1 MLAGGDD
8 MPAYG
13 ADRLELPA
21 GVERM
26 PASTTGELADAY
38 AGAWASVVPSV
49 EEAFGLVV
57 LESLAAGTPVVGA
70 RSGAIPELLSAPEH
84 GLTFEPDDPASLAET
99 LERALELGF
108 EDGAVAARRARAA
121 RVRLA
126 GDRGRGRGDLRAAHR
141 VRPTLSNGDFIA
153 GAFALAVLLAGAGF
167 SATVIVTRRRAADLG
182 GPALVAAWLTVAAAF
197 VFAAH
202 LLPGVVGGLSA
213 ASVAATSVMLA
224 ALTLAVPERLERPLV
239 RRPPPAP
246 SEPDWVR
253 WVGFGALGAVAAY
266 VLGWTLAH
274 ADEALAQPDVV
285 SFHLPNVVAWIQE
298 GSLWGI
304 HDWIPNRAPGNYPQT
319 GDLFMLAT
327 VLPWDSDF
335 LARFA
340 GYPFL
345 GLAGLA
351 TYAAGRELAA
361 PPGLAALTTAAV
373 LAMPAVAYIALL
385 GLADPQMIGTF
396 AAGAFFLL
404 RHWRTQDGFDLLLAG
419 LGLGLA
425 FGTRW
430 YAVPAVAAVAGVWA
444 VAALRRRRPRFWRDA
459 GAITG
464 LIALTGGFWLLR
476 NWVESG
482 NPVFPVKL
490 APFGITIFDAPP
502 DTYRELNG
510 ETLSHYLT
518 DYTAFRVNI
527 WPTFLDFLSF
537 TAVALWAGIASAALL
552 ALRRGEELAGRI
564 LALAAIA
571 AAIGLVYVAT
581 PYTGAGEDARE
592 AYTNSRYVVP
602 ALLCAAPA
610 LAWLLARSATLTAVG
625 AGLLG
630 LAVLDALR
638 RATELPLGDLSA
650 GALLAGIALV
660 AAGRHGLSRA
670 RDSTRARSRAP
681 RSSAEPRRSPQ
692 PLSSPPTRSRTA
704 TRTTA
709 TPPSAPTPPRP
720 TPPPPAPASASS
732 ATASS
737 TCRSSAP
744 ASSTTSPTSAAASR
758 SSSVPTTEFQPFARA
773 LRSGAYDA
781 IAWRDLDTL
790 TPELPQQQARWLD
803 RLGWRVAVGGHQ
815 LAPARHAGRVS
826 TCRPTRGVVV
836 RRGGSRQVQ
845 RSIPQRAKRARTLS
859 RAYRARPGATKLKAG
874 GR

>member
-1 MLAGGDD
+1 
-8 MPAYG
+8 
-13 ADRLELPA
+13 
-21 GVERM
+21 
-26 PASTTGELADAY
+26 
-38 AGAWASVVPSV
+38 
-49 EEAFGLVV
+49 
-57 LESLAAGTPVVGA
+57 
-70 RSGAIPELLSAPEH
+70 
-84 GLTFEPDDPASLAET
+84 
-99 LERALELGF
+99 
-108 EDGAVAARRARAA
+108 
-121 RVRLA
+121 
-126 GDRGRGRGDLRAAHR
+126 
-141 VRPTLSNGDFIA
+141 
-153 GAFALAVLLAGAGF
+153 
-167 SATVIVTRRRAADLG
+167 
-182 GPALVAAWLTVAAAF
+182 
-197 VFAAH
+197 
-202 LLPGVVGGLSA
+202 
-213 ASVAATSVMLA
+213 MLA

-298 GSLWGI
+298 GSLWGSTTGSRTGR
-304 HDWIPNRAPGNYPQT
+304 RATTRRPATSSCSPPSCPGT
-319 GDLFMLAT
+319 AT
-327 VLPWDSDF
+327 SSPASRGTRSSASPGSPPRRR
-335 LARFA
+335 ARA
-340 GYPFL
+340 GR
-345 GLAGLA
+345 
-351 TYAAGRELAA
+351 AAGPRRSA
-361 PPGLAALTTAAV
+361 PRP
-373 LAMPAVAYIALL
+373 PCSRCRPSRYIALL

-404 RHWRTQDGFDLLLAG
+404 RHWRTRDGFDLLLAG

-537 TAVALWAGIASAALL
+537 TAVALWAGIATAAVL

-625 AGLLG
+625 AGAPRARG
-630 LAVLDALR
+630 ARRPAPGHRAAARRPLR
-638 RATELPLGDLSA
+638 RRPARGDRPWSPLAAWAISSRRFDPRSLPR
-650 GALLAGIALV
+650 
-660 AAGRHGLSRA
+660 AAGVGGAAALCR
-670 RDSTRARSRAP
+670 
-681 RSSAEPRRSPQ
+681 Q
-692 PLSSPPTRSRTA
+692 PLCSPPTPSRPA

-709 TPPSAPTPPRP
+709 TPTSGPTPPRP

-744 ASSTTSPTSAAASR
+744 ASSTTSPTSAAERR
-758 SSSVPTTEFQPFARA
+758 SSSVRTPFPAIRPSPPQRRLRRNRLARPRHPHPRAPATTGPLARPPRLA
-773 LRSGAYDA
+773 ARSEGTNS
-781 IAWRDLDTL
+781 LL
-790 TPELPQQQARWLD
+790 LGTP
-803 RLGWRVAVGGHQ
+803 VAV
-815 LAPARHAGRVS
+815 LLPPDPERSSTTAAGAD
-826 TCRPTRGVVV
+826 RPSEASRSERSERG
-836 RRGGSRQVQ
+836 R
-845 RSIPQRAKRARTLS
+845 
-859 RAYRARPGATKLKAG
+859 
-874 GR
+874 